1 LDIPAA
7 NGFGR
12 KGLERMPVFVVT
24 ELHCPLARATAN
36 GLRCPS
42 RFAAGSGSFGGK
54 RPGVAAATHE
64 ATTGAAVHDILIRGG
79 AVFDGAGN
87 PAVVSDVAIAD
98 GRIAAIGHAV
108 SGAAHKTI
116 DATGLAV
123 APGFIDI
130 KTHSDFTLPINPK
143 AESKVRQGVTTEI
156 VGHCGFS
163 VAPALPGK
171 VELLKDYLSPS
182 APWLPFRETGFPD
195 YLTTFP
201 PTAVNVGMLVG
212 HNTLRLMVMG
222 MADRA
227 PSTAELAGM
236 TALLEDALGA
246 GALGMSS
253 GLFTPPGSYA
263 APAEMIA
270 LGHVLKRHNAAY
282 FTHLRDESSKVIEA
296 VEEAIE
302 VAAQCGVHV
311 EIVHFKCSGT
321 DNWGKAATALA
332 KIAQAKARGLDVDC
346 DSYPYAAGSNPL
358 KNLLPQWV
366 QAGGVPAML
375 ERLGR
380 PEVRARIHDD
390 IARDGLNNWGR
401 IPSWDSVQISI
412 SPHLPRH
419 AGRTIAA
426 LAAERG
432 ADPIDALCDYLVE
445 DQGATRVLVTSISED
460 DIRTIVASP
469 DALVGSDGNCVAPYG
484 IVAKG
489 MPHPRFYGTFPR
501 VLTRYVRDE
510 RLLPL
515 ERAIHKM
522 TGATARALK
531 LRDRGLLQEGFRADV
546 VLFDP
551 DDFVDRA
558 TYADPHRFPSGPR
571 TSVIV
576 NGALVVEDATH
587 TGALPGLVL
596 RRDRGG
602 AVG

>member
-1 LDIPAA
+1 
-7 NGFGR
+7 
-12 KGLERMPVFVVT
+12 M
-24 ELHCPLARATAN
+24 
-36 GLRCPS
+36 
-42 RFAAGSGSFGGK
+42 
-54 RPGVAAATHE
+54 
-64 ATTGAAVHDILIRGG
+64 HDILIRGG
-79 AVFDGAGN
+79 ILFDGAGH
-87 PAVVSDVAIAD
+87 PGIVGDLAIEG
-98 GRIAAIGHAV
+98 GRIAAIGGTV
-108 SGAAHKTI
+108 TGAARKTI
-116 DATGLAV
+116 DAESLAV

-156 VGHCGFS
+156 IGHCGFS

-182 APWLPFRETGFPD
+182 APWLPFCKTSFPN
-195 YLTTFP
+195 YLATFP
-201 PTAVNVGMLVG
+201 ATAVNAGMLVG

-227 PSTAELAGM
+227 PSNAELREM
-236 TALLEDALGA
+236 IALLEDALDA

-263 APAEMIA
+263 EPAEMIA
-270 LGHVLKRHNAAY
+270 FGHVLKRHNAGY
-282 FTHLRDESSKVIEA
+282 FTHLRDESNKVIEA

-302 VAAQCGVHV
+302 IAAQCGVHV
-311 EIVHFKCSGT
+311 EIVHFKCSGM

-332 KIAQAKARGLDVDC
+332 MIAEAKARGLDVDC

-366 QAGGVPAML
+366 QAGGVPAMI
-375 ERLGR
+375 ERLSQR
-380 PEVRARIHDD
+380 ETRERIRTD

-401 IPSWDSVQISI
+401 IPSWDCVQISI
-412 SPHLPRH
+412 SPHLPQH

-426 LAAERG
+426 IAAERG
-432 ADPIDALCDYLVE
+432 ADPIDTICDYLVE
-445 DQGATRVLVTSISED
+445 DRGATRVLVTSISED

-469 DALVGSDGNCVAPYG
+469 LALVGSDGNCVAPYG
-484 IVAKG
+484 TVGEG

-501 VLTRYVRDE
+501 IIDRYVRGE
-510 RLLPL
+510 NVLPL
-515 ERAIHKM
+515 ELAIHKM

-531 LRDRGLLQEGFRADV
+531 FKDRGLLKEGFCADV
-546 VLFDP
+546 VIFDP
-551 DDFVDRA
+551 GDFKDRA
-558 TYADPHRFPSGPR
+558 TYADPHQFPTGAR

-576 NGALVVEDATH
+576 NGTLVVADATH
-587 TGALPGLVL
+587 TGALPGTVL
-596 RRDRGG
+596 KRDREG